1 MPEIT
6 LLGFLSTYLLHIKIY
21 LVLAQ
26 LVENINVENKCA
38 KKIE

>member
-1 MPEIT
+1 
-6 LLGFLSTYLLHIKIY
+6 LLHIKIY